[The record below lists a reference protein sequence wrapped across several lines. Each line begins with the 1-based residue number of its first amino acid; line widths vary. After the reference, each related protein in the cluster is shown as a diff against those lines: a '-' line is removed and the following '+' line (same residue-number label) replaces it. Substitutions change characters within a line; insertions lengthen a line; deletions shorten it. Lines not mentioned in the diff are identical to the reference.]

1 MYILISTEFHDL
13 IVLIIKSSANCRTV
27 IDHENIFL
35 QQNNILKNTAHIT
48 LYFHHFEEFWC
59 RILNKEL
66 HFIFKIWRITNMYLF
81 IMFAICKY
89 KSRLYVFD
97 DKLEIVLQYMFISIY
112 ILYYQGFHL
121 KNKNIKSI
129 LIFFLLL
136 FIMFFQ
142 RTTTLFSTWQKMND
156 NQK

>member
-1 MYILISTEFHDL
+1 
-13 IVLIIKSSANCRTV
+13 
-27 IDHENIFL
+27 
-35 QQNNILKNTAHIT
+35 
-48 LYFHHFEEFWC
+48 
-59 RILNKEL
+59 
-66 HFIFKIWRITNMYLF
+66 MYLF

-97 DKLEIVLQYMFISIY
+97 DKLEIVLQYMFISIC

-121 KNKNIKSI
+121 KIKISN
-129 LIFFLLL
+129 LYSSFFLLL
-136 FIMFFQ
+136 FIMCFQ

>member
-1 MYILISTEFHDL
+1 
-13 IVLIIKSSANCRTV
+13 
-27 IDHENIFL
+27 
-35 QQNNILKNTAHIT
+35 
-48 LYFHHFEEFWC
+48 
-59 RILNKEL
+59 
-66 HFIFKIWRITNMYLF
+66 MYLF
-81 IMFAICKY
+81 IMFVNTNQK
-89 KSRLYVFD
+89 YVFD

-112 ILYYQGFHL
+112 MLYYQGFHL

-136 FIMFFQ
+136 FIMTFQ